1 MTVTLV
7 APYPRTKAAHGEES
21 LGGVASYTKNLVYGM
36 PDTVDLEVLALHDDP
51 IPPRV
56 EGLIPVREVSREPSK
71 LRDALQQAR
80 GDVVHLQFEQHLY
93 GGPLEN
99 ARLSQ
104 TLAALARTK
113 AIVMTLHQVP
123 DLDRVDRQFL
133 RDNGFPPLPF
143 AARAWIRWLYRRY
156 AAASR
161 LLIVHQASFRDR
173 LAQQYG
179 VDPSKVKVI
188 PHGIEDR
195 SPVLSQKEAKA
206 QLGLEGKT
214 VALYFGYVTGYKG
227 VDLLVEA
234 AERLPPEAR
243 NDLRV
248 VIAGKAP
255 DRKLEKPAF
264 RKAIEDLEARIAAL
278 APLAQRKG
286 FLDEPALALHLA
298 AADVVL
304 FPYRTV
310 FSASGPMSIAVGHG
324 LPFLASEPF
333 RGMGPEDETL
343 FPLDAGALSARLAL
357 VATDAGELER
367 LRGASARMKTR
378 ALWPAVGRATAH
390 AYEEVRLAWRASS

>member
-1 MTVTLV
+1 MTTTIV

-36 PDTVDLEVLALHDDP
+36 PESVDLDVIALHDAP
-51 IPPRV
+51 QPPRV
-56 EGLIPVREVSREPSK
+56 EGLVHVRESSRDPAR
-71 LRDALQQAR
+71 LREALLSAR

-104 TLAALARTK
+104 TLRELAKRK
-113 AIVMTLHQVP
+113 AVVMTLHQVP

-133 RDNGFPPLPF
+133 KDNGFPPLPF

-161 LLIVHQASFRDR
+161 RLIVHQATFKER
-173 LAQQYG
+173 LATQYG
-179 VDPSKVKVI
+179 VDPSKVQVI

-195 SPVLSQKEAKA
+195 SPVLPPKEAKA
-206 QLGLEGKT
+206 KLGLEGKV

-234 AERLPPEAR
+234 VEKLPQGVR
-243 NDLRV
+243 DGLRV
-248 VIAGKAP
+248 VVAGKAP

-264 RKAIEDLEARIAAL
+264 RKAIEDLEARIGAL

-286 FLDEPALALHLA
+286 FLDEPSLALHLA

-324 LPFLASEPF
+324 LPFLASDRF

-343 FPLDAGALSARLAL
+343 FPLDADALSARLARC
-357 VATDAGELER
+357 ATDPAELAR
-367 LRGASARMKTR
+367 LRAASERMKAQ
-378 ALWPAVGRATAH
+378 ALWPAVGRATAS